1 MQNGNKRLA
10 PFSLQLYAPK
20 MRSFGKLFLFLF
32 FLSPLPLVQAD
43 SHFPQG
49 DGTIRLYNYHLNE
62 FAEIQFRKEG
72 KVIQTGIDQINHLLR
87 SRDNEE
93 IISIDIHLLD
103 LMDSL
108 QDHFKADTIEIIS
121 GYRRKELNSE
131 LLKTGHSVS
140 PISLHTKG
148 KAIDIH
154 IDEIREE
161 TVRDYALK
169 LKLGGVGYYG
179 PLDFV
184 HLDVGP
190 VRQWSEGLN
199 SPRKLIGIIDPKN
212 LVQLKSDKNDY
223 LPGEIMEWE
232 WTNLPSSIQ
241 TITLEHFFRGKWN
254 SVGVYK
260 SPEKKWKISTNDKI
274 FKNENGNL
282 KFGKYRWRFKI
293 PKEDQ
298 MFSSNEFYLKK
309 E

>member
-1 MQNGNKRLA
+1 
-10 PFSLQLYAPK
+10 
-20 MRSFGKLFLFLF
+20 MRSFRKLFLFF
-32 FLSPLPLVQAD
+32 FLFYVPLVQAG
-43 SHFPQG
+43 SNFPQG
-49 DGTIRLYNYHLNE
+49 DGTIRFYNYHLNE
-62 FAEIQFRKEG
+62 FAEIEFRKEG

-87 SRDNEE
+87 SRDNEA
-93 IISIDIHLLD
+93 IIPIDIHLLD
-103 LMDSL
+103 LIDSL

-121 GYRRKELNSE
+121 GYRRKELNNE

-212 LVQLKSDKNDY
+212 LVQLKSTKNDY
-223 LPGEIMEWE
+223 RSGEIMEWE

-254 SVGVYK
+254 SSGVYPLRGQDK
-260 SPEKKWKISTNDKI
+260 LGERKFKISTNDKI
-274 FKNENGNL
+274 FKDGNGNL
-282 KFGKYRWRFKI
+282 KFGKYRWIFKML
-293 PKEDQ
+293 KEDQ
-298 MFSSNEFYLKK
+298 TLSSNEFYLKK